1 MKKIYLLLATVLL
14 STVSQAADELTVPAI
29 IVPQGGLATLS
40 IQLTNPDKSYTA
52 GQMLLRLPD
61 GITTVLNDKGDPMV
75 TKGDRI
81 TTTDHSIG
89 ATHLEDGTDQFT
101 IFSISSD
108 VITGTEGTIF
118 TITVNASSDLAV
130 GTILEGKL
138 ENIEMTTTDATP
150 TPFNDK
156 TFSITIGDNRLVL
169 DESSTAAPEAAAG
182 VNVRVLRT
190 IKADEWSTICLP
202 FAMTAEQVKEAFGN
216 DVQLGDF
223 SDTQST
229 YDDDDRVASISISFD
244 DATEIEANHPYII
257 KVSSPIT
264 EFTVDNVDIDPAE
277 EDALIE
283 VDNGLTGRRRVVYG
297 GFYGTYHAQTTL
309 EEFSLFLS
317 DNQFWYSTGKTKMK
331 AFRAYFVMADVLTD
345 VENAAARIGITFDD
359 LTTGIRSVKG
369 EKREKDDAF
378 YNLNGQRVKTL
389 RQGLYIRNGKK
400 IVKREKGGEQ

>member
-1 MKKIYLLLATVLL
+1 MKKNIFLLLSACLL
-14 STVSQAADELTVPAI
+14 CAGQAMGGNVLTVNDVD
-29 IVPQGGLATLS
+29 VPQGGQAT
-40 IQLTNPDKSYTA
+40 IEIGCEFDTEYTA
-52 GQMLLRLPD
+52 FELQLSLPD
-61 GITTVLNDKGDPMV
+61 GLSLQAD
-75 TKGDRI
+75 
-81 TTTDHSIG
+81 
-89 ATHLEDGTDQFT
+89 EDGYPVIEKAFDTNHILTGNLLPSNGNYKITCRSMDNISMPNSGVLFRVIVLADAGLDLGTSLSASITACEFT
-101 IFSISSD
+101 RTADSNGENLAD
-108 VITGTEGTIF
+108 VDF
-118 TITVNASSDLAV
+118 TVN
-130 GTILEGKL
+130 
-138 ENIEMTTTDATP
+138 
-150 TPFNDK
+150 
-156 TFSITIGDNRLVL
+156 ITEFRTVL
-169 DESSTAAPEAAAG
+169 DENSTAVPSAETNA
-182 VNVRVLRT
+182 NIRVRRT

-202 FAMTAEQVKEAFGN
+202 FAMTAEQMKEAFGN

-229 YDDDDRVASISISFD
+229 YDDNDNVASISISFD

-277 EDALIE
+277 DDALIE

-369 EKREKDDAF
+369 EKRGKDDAF